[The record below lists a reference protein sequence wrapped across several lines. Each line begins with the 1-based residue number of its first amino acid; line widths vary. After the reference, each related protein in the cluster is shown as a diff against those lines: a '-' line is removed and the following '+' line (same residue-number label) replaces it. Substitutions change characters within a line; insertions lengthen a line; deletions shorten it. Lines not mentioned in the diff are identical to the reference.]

1 VIATDRQADISI
13 NFVGLL
19 HREPPRTQRRWTDQ
33 QRCCTAAQGTL
44 MDLMEMAQGL
54 LLTPEAAA
62 TCQMLGPLC
71 GTPEVGARTA
81 AGEATPSEI
90 TAEPDPVLI
99 DMDFLSDVQF
109 TEQVLVRLLL
119 TH

>member
-1 VIATDRQADISI
+1 
-13 NFVGLL
+13 
-19 HREPPRTQRRWTDQ
+19 
-33 QRCCTAAQGTL
+33 

-90 TAEPDPVLI
+90 TAEPD
-99 DMDFLSDVQF
+99 QF